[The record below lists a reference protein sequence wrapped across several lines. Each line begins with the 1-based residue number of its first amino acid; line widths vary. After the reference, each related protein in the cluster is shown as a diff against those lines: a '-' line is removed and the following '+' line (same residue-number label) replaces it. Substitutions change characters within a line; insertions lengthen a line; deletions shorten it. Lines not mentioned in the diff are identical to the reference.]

1 VTRRIALLANPRAGK
16 GRGRA
21 LGAAAAAAL
30 RKAGHEV
37 VDVSAPTADAA
48 RERARAAIES
58 GVDALAVCGGDGMV
72 HLGAGLCAGTALPLG
87 IVAAGTGNDVATAL
101 GLPVHDAA
109 AAARVIAGGHVRS
122 IDAGRAVGADGTTR
136 WWVGV
141 LGAGFDSLVNER
153 ANRWVRPRGRLRYT
167 LAVARELPVFRP
179 VPFVLELDG
188 GRRETPAMLVAVGN
202 GPSYGGG
209 MRVCPDAD
217 PADGL
222 LDVAVVHAL
231 STPAFLRVFPRVFA
245 GTHVRHPAVE
255 VVRARRVRLEAPGIV
270 AFADG
275 ERVGPLPL
283 DCEVVPGALRV
294 LTTP

>member
-1 VTRRIALLANPRAGK
+1 MTRRIALLVNPGAGQ
-16 GRGRA
+16 GRGAA
-21 LGAAAAAAL
+21 LGAAVAGSLRAA
-30 RKAGHEV
+30 GSEV
-37 VDVSAPTADAA
+37 VDVSAGTAEAA
-48 RERARAAIES
+48 RRRARAAIER
-58 GVDALAVCGGDGMV
+58 GVDVLAVCGGDGMV

-122 IDAGRAVGADGTTR
+122 IDAGRAVDADGVAR

-153 ANRWVRPRGRLRYT
+153 ANGWAWPRGRLRYT
-167 LAVARELPVFRP
+167 AAVARELPGFRP
-179 VPFVLELDG
+179 VPFALEVD
-188 GRRETPAMLVAVGN
+188 GRRQETRAMLVAVGN

-222 LDVAVVHAL
+222 LDVVVVRAL
-231 STPAFLRVFPRVFA
+231 AIPAFLAVFPRVFA

-255 VVRARRVRLEAPGIV
+255 VLRARRVRLEAPGVV
-270 AFADG
+270 AYADG

-294 LTTP
+294 LTSP

>member
-1 VTRRIALLANPRAGK
+1 VTRRIALLVNPAAGK
-16 GRGRA
+16 GRGA
-21 LGAAAAAAL
+21 PLGAAVSAAL
-30 RKAGHEV
+30 RAAACEV
-37 VDVSAPTADAA
+37 VDVSAGTAEGA
-48 RERARAAIES
+48 RERARAAIER
-58 GVDALAVCGGDGMV
+58 GVDALVVCGGDGMV

-87 IVAAGTGNDVATAL
+87 IVAAGTGNDVASAL

-109 AAARVIAGGHVRS
+109 AAADVIAGGHVRS
-122 IDAGRAVGADGTTR
+122 IDAGRAVDAEGVVR

-153 ANRWVRPRGRLRYT
+153 ANGWGWPRGRLRYT

-179 VPFVLELDG
+179 VPFVLEVDG
-188 GRRETPAMLVAVGN
+188 RAQETRAMLVAVGN

-222 LDVAVVHAL
+222 LDVAVVRAL
-231 STPAFLRVFPRVFA
+231 SIPAFLRVFPRVFA

-255 VVRARRVRLEAPGIV
+255 VLRARRVRLEAPGIV
-270 AFADG
+270 AYADG

-294 LTTP
+294 LVTP

>member
-1 VTRRIALLANPRAGK
+1 VTRRIALLVNPGAGK
-16 GRGRA
+16 GRGAA
-21 LGAAAAAAL
+21 LGAAVAASLRAA
-30 RKAGHEV
+30 GSEV
-37 VDVSAPTADAA
+37 VDVSAGTVEGA
-48 RERARAAIES
+48 RLRARAAIDR
-58 GVDALAVCGGDGMV
+58 GVDVLAVCGGDGMV
-72 HLGAGLCAGTALPLG
+72 HLGAQLCAGTALPLG
-87 IVAAGTGNDVATAL
+87 IVAAGTGNDVASAL

-109 AAARVIAGGHVRS
+109 AAARVIDGGHVRS
-122 IDAGRAVGADGTTR
+122 IDAGRAVDSEGVVR

-153 ANRWVRPRGRLRYT
+153 ANGWAWPRGRLRYT

-179 VPFVLELDG
+179 VPFVLEVD
-188 GRRETPAMLVAVGN
+188 GRRQETRAMLVAVGN

-222 LDVAVVHAL
+222 LDVVVVRAL
-231 STPAFLRVFPRVFA
+231 SIPAFLRVFPRVFA

-255 VVRARRVRLEAPGIV
+255 VLRARRVRLEAPGIV

-283 DCEVVPGALRV
+283 DCQVVPGALRV
-294 LTTP
+294 LVTP

>member
-1 VTRRIALLANPRAGK
+1 MSRRIALLVNPGAGK
-16 GRGRA
+16 GRGAA
-21 LGAAAAAAL
+21 LGAAVAASLRAAAS
-30 RKAGHEV
+30 EV
-37 VDVSAPTADAA
+37 VDVSAGTAEGA
-48 RERARAAIES
+48 RERARAAIER
-58 GVDALAVCGGDGMV
+58 GVDALVVCGGDGMV

-87 IVAAGTGNDVATAL
+87 IVAAGTGNDVASAL
-101 GLPVHDAA
+101 GLPVHDAVA
-109 AAARVIAGGHVRS
+109 AAHVIAGGHVRS
-122 IDAGRAVGADGTTR
+122 IDAGRAVDACGVAR

-141 LGAGFDSLVNER
+141 LGAGFDSVVNER
-153 ANRWVRPRGRLRYT
+153 ANGWPWPRGRLRYT
-167 LAVARELPVFRP
+167 AAVARELPVFRP
-179 VPFVLELDG
+179 VPFVLEVDG
-188 GRRETPAMLVAVGN
+188 RPQETRAMLVAVGN

-222 LDVAVVHAL
+222 LDVVVVRAL
-231 STPAFLRVFPRVFA
+231 SVPAFLRVFPRVFA

-255 VVRARRVRLEAPGIV
+255 VLRARRVRLEAPGIV

-294 LTTP
+294 LVTP

>member
-16 GRGRA
+16 GRGAA
-21 LGAAAAAAL
+21 LGAAAAVSL
-30 RKAGHEV
+30 RAAGHEV
-37 VDVSAPTADAA
+37 VDVSAGTAEAA
-48 RERARAAIES
+48 RERARAAIER
-58 GVDALAVCGGDGMV
+58 GVDVLAVCGGDGMV

-87 IVAAGTGNDVATAL
+87 IVAAGTGNDVASAL

-109 AAARVIAGGHVRS
+109 AAARVIAGDHVRS
-122 IDAGRAVGADGTTR
+122 IDAARAVDAGGVAR

-141 LGAGFDSLVNER
+141 LGAGFDSRVNER
-153 ANRWVRPRGRLRYT
+153 ANGWARPRGRLRYS

-179 VPFVLELDG
+179 VAFVLDVDG
-188 GRRETPAMLVAVGN
+188 QRREIRAMLVAVGN

-222 LDVAVVHAL
+222 LDVVVVHAL
-231 STPAFLRVFPRVFA
+231 SIPAFLRVFPRVFA

-255 VVRARRVRLEAPGIV
+255 VLRVRRIRLEAPGIV

-275 ERVGPLPL
+275 ERVGPPPL

-294 LTTP
+294 LVSP